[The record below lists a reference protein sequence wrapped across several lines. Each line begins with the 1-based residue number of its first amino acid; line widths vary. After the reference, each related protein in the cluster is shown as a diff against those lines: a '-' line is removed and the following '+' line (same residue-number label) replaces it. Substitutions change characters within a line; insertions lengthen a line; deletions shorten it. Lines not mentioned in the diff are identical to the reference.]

1 MKFAAA
7 SLLLSVCTLAQAQ
20 GTKADYD
27 RANHIRE
34 TLTNKTVDVPG
45 PVTWLPGGDRFYY
58 RKSTKG
64 GNAFVLVDA
73 ATAKKQA
80 AFDHEKLAAA
90 LSAAEKAKYTASN
103 LPLAQFD
110 FTDTGKAIT
119 FAASGSMWKCTL
131 ADYACSKSG
140 PAPDGGAAGHAVG

>member
-90 LSAAEKAKYTASN
+90 ISSATGPL
-103 LPLAQFD
+103 LPIQVVQ
-110 FTDTGKAIT
+110 
-119 FAASGSMWKCTL
+119 
-131 ADYACSKSG
+131 
-140 PAPDGGAAGHAVG
+140 P

>member
-45 PVTWLPGGDRFYY
+45 PVTWLP
-58 RKSTKG
+58 
-64 GNAFVLVDA
+64 
-73 ATAKKQA
+73 
-80 AFDHEKLAAA
+80 
-90 LSAAEKAKYTASN
+90 
-103 LPLAQFD
+103 
-110 FTDTGKAIT
+110 
-119 FAASGSMWKCTL
+119 
-131 ADYACSKSG
+131 
-140 PAPDGGAAGHAVG
+140 AAGAIRLHRYRQGNHVRGFGLDVEMHARRLRLLEERSGARRRSRGTRGRFGGPDAGESGRSEEHTSELQSHSFISY